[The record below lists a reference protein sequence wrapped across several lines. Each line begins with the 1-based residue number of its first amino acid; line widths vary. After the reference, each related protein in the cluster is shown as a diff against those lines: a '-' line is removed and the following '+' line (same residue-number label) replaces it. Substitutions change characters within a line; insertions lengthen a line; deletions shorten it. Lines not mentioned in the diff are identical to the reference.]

1 MTGVVVSKDQ
11 SKKSSYLTCNNVM
24 LLPLTV
30 DFAGNVNFVP
40 PPFCSFGEG
49 WGEVLDVALE
59 LFELD
64 LVD

>member
-1 MTGVVVSKDQ
+1 MQKLIRVTSN
-11 SKKSSYLTCNNVM
+11 LI
-24 LLPLTV
+24 PLTV
-30 DFAGNVNFVP
+30 GLAGKVNFVP

-64 LVD
+64 LLD